1 MRELFVTELIKN
13 VLGPRGGIHE
23 ELDNAKHKPIV
34 EYVCGI
40 LGPIKDLDENEEAET
55 SLTETSNS
63 NAMKDL
69 NLAESRTPAIPNTL
83 LDGKPLTFKAT

>member
-13 VLGPRGGIHE
+13 VLGPRKGIYE

-40 LGPIKDLDENEEAET
+40 LGPIKDLDENEEVET
-55 SLTETSNS
+55 SL
-63 NAMKDL
+63 
-69 NLAESRTPAIPNTL
+69 AEK
-83 LDGKPLTFKAT
+83 LDGHA